1 MKPAEAE
8 QRIREL
14 RADLER
20 HNRLYYVD
28 ANPEISDREYDA
40 LYAELK
46 GLELFFPQFESADS
60 PTRRVGGI
68 PLKEF
73 RSVPH
78 LQPLLSLD
86 NTYDYQDLRDF
97 DARVRKVLAAAGRP
111 MDAVAYAVEPKVDGC
126 SISLRYERGQLI
138 LATTRGDGMTGDD
151 ITVNIKTLRCIPH
164 TLKVAHPPE
173 FLEVRGE
180 AYLPLAEFERLNSER
195 VKRGEEAFANP
206 RNATAGTLKQLDSRI
221 VAQRPLAAVFY
232 AVGVC
237 RGIEF
242 RRQSEVLPYLD
253 NAGLP
258 IPEFHRV
265 GADIEAV
272 IRYAEELEKL
282 ESDLP
287 YGIDGV
293 VVKVDD
299 LTLWPILGTTA
310 KAPRF
315 AIAYKYAHDQAVTR
329 VKAISIQVGR
339 TGVLTPVAELEPVLL
354 NGSVIARATLHNEE
368 EIRRKDIRVGDTV
381 VVEKAGE
388 VIPAVVSVDLARRT
402 PDAEPF
408 DLAKQLA
415 DRCPSCGGPI
425 ERDPEFVAW
434 RCASLGCPDQLKRH
448 LEHYAHRR
456 AMDIEGLGEALV
468 GQLVDR
474 KLVGDVA
481 DLYRL
486 RLEQLAGL
494 ERMAEKSARNVLEAV
509 EQSRERDLW
518 RLIFGL
524 GILHV
529 GEGAAR
535 KLADHFGDLD
545 LLAEAG
551 EADLLKVEDIGPVL
565 AGSLVRFFGDSRNRD
580 ILLRLRTAGVNF
592 KRQAGPAEAGV
603 MPLKG
608 RTFVVTGTLQGMTR
622 EQAQEE
628 LRRRGATVTD
638 SVSRKTSGL
647 IVGADA
653 GSKLAKANSLG
664 VRIFNE
670 DQFQELL
677 KTGKF

>member
-14 RADLER
+14 RAELER

-28 ANPEISDREYDA
+28 AKPEISDREYDA
-40 LYAELK
+40 LYSELK
-46 GLELFFPQFESADS
+46 DLELFFPQFESPDS
-60 PTRRVGGI
+60 PTRRVGGS

-73 RSVPH
+73 RNVPH

-111 MDAVAYAVEPKVDGC
+111 METVPYAVEPKVDGC
-126 SISLRYERGQLI
+126 SISLRYERGHLI

-180 AYLPLAEFERLNSER
+180 AYLPLAAFERLNAER
-195 VKRGEEAFANP
+195 LKRGEEAFANP

-232 AVGVC
+232 GLGVK
-237 RGIEF
+237 RGVEF
-242 RRQSEVLPYLD
+242 LRQSEVLPYLAD
-253 NAGLP
+253 AGLP
-258 IPEFHRV
+258 IPQFHKV

-272 IRYAEELEKL
+272 IRYAEELEKM
-282 ESDLP
+282 EAELP

-315 AIAYKYAHDQAVTR
+315 AIAYKYAHDQVVTR
-329 VKAISIQVGR
+329 LKAISIQVGR

-381 VVEKAGE
+381 IIEKAGE
-388 VIPAVVSVDLARRT
+388 VIPAVVSVDLKKRA
-402 PDAEPF
+402 PDAQPF
-408 DLAKQLA
+408 DMAKHVA
-415 DRCPSCGGPI
+415 NRCPSCGGPI

-474 KLVGDVA
+474 KLVQDVA
-481 DLYRL
+481 SLYHL

-494 ERMAEKSARNVLEAV
+494 ERMAEKSAQNVLNAL
-509 EQSRERDLW
+509 EQSRDRDLW

-535 KLADHFGDLD
+535 KLAEHFGDLD
-545 LLAEAG
+545 LLAKAD

-565 AGSLVRFFGDSRNRD
+565 AGSLVRFFCDSRNCD
-580 ILLRLRTAGVNF
+580 ILLRLREAGVNF
-592 KRQAGPAEAGV
+592 KRQAGSVDAGDL
-603 MPLKG
+603 PLKG
-608 RTFVVTGTLQGMTR
+608 RVFVVTGTLQGMTR
-622 EQAQEE
+622 EQAQEA
-628 LRRRGATVTD
+628 LRQHGATVTD

-653 GSKLAKANSLG
+653 GSKLAKAVSLG
-664 VRIFNE
+664 VRTFNE
-670 DQFQELL
+670 EQFQELL
-677 KTGKF
+677 KTGQF

>member
-8 QRIREL
+8 RRIREL
-14 RADLER
+14 RAEIER
-20 HNRLYYVD
+20 HNRLYYVE
-28 ANPEISDREYDA
+28 ARPEISDREFDA

-46 GLELFFPQFESADS
+46 GLETFFPEFESPDS
-60 PTRRVGGI
+60 PTGRVGGA

-73 RSVPH
+73 RNVPH

-97 DARVRKVLAAAGRP
+97 DGRVRKVLAAAGRP
-111 MDAVAYAVEPKVDGC
+111 MSAVAYAVEPKVDGC
-126 SISLRYERGQLI
+126 SISLRYEHGRLV
-138 LATTRGDGMTGDD
+138 LAVTRGDGLTGDD
-151 ITVNIKTLRCIPH
+151 ITANIKTLRCIPH
-164 TLKVAHPPE
+164 SLKMDDPPE

-180 AYLPLAEFERLNSER
+180 AYLPLADFERLNADR
-195 VKRGEEAFANP
+195 VSRGEEPFANP

-232 AVGVC
+232 AVGLC
-237 RGIEF
+237 RGIAF
-242 RRQSEVLPYLD
+242 ARQSEVLPCLAA
-253 NAGLP
+253 AGLP
-258 IPEFHRV
+258 VPEFHRV

-272 IRYAEELEKL
+272 IRCADELQAL
-282 ESDLP
+282 EGELP

-299 LTLWPILGTTA
+299 LALWPILGTTA
-310 KAPRF
+310 KAPRY

-329 VKAISIQVGR
+329 LNAISIQVGR

-354 NGSVIARATLHNEE
+354 NGSMIARATLHNEE

-381 VVEKAGE
+381 IIEKAGE
-388 VIPAVVSVDLARRT
+388 VIPAVIAVDLARRA
-402 PDAEPF
+402 PDAPVF
-408 DLAKQLA
+408 DLARHVNHQ
-415 DRCPSCGGPI
+415 CPACGGPI

-434 RCASLGCPDQLKRH
+434 RCSRLGCPEQLKRH

-474 KLVGDVA
+474 YLVRDVA

-486 RLEQLAGL
+486 RLDSVAGL
-494 ERMAEKSARNVLEAV
+494 ERMADKSARNLLDAIG
-509 EQSRERDLW
+509 QSRNRDLW

-535 KLADHFGDLD
+535 KLADHFGSLD
-545 LLAEAG
+545 RLAEAG
-551 EADLLKVEDIGPVL
+551 NAELLTVGDIGPVL
-565 AGSLVRFFGDSRNRD
+565 AESLVRFFADARNRD
-580 ILLRLRTAGVNF
+580 ILNRLRDAGVNF
-592 KRQAGPAEAGV
+592 ARQGPPVETGNL
-603 MPLKG
+603 PLKG
-608 RTFVVTGTLQGMTR
+608 RTFVITGTLRGMTR
-622 EQAQEE
+622 EEAQEA
-628 LRRRGATVTD
+628 LRRRGATVAD
-638 SVSRKTSGL
+638 SVSKKTAGL

-653 GSKLAKANSLG
+653 GSKLAKAIALG

-670 DQFQELL
+670 DQFRTLL
-677 KTGKF
+677 ETGGS